1 LRTNPSSNPLSSLF
15 TGLVISLLL
24 CGASLPPKQ
33 YSAYS
38 VPLYAVPI
46 NPGSGMTQSGGAHNL
61 SDSQELETFMGGVIS
76 AQLSAFHIPGAVVA
90 VVKDGE
96 LLFIR
101 GYGYADLETFTRV
114 DVNRTLFRVGSVSK
128 LITWTAVMQLVEQSQ
143 LDLDTDVNTYLDFQ
157 IPATYP
163 QPVTLRHLMT
173 HTPGFEDQALGAFV
187 NDVDDLVPLGQY
199 LADNIPARV
208 YPPGEIAAYSNYAA
222 ALAGYI
228 VERVSGMPFEQY
240 VEQYIFQPLGMQH
253 STFRQANI
261 PSVLTKEIA
270 VGYLYANG
278 TFIAEDPSYANIYP
292 AGSLLSTAT
301 DMAWFMIAHLQNGQ
315 YGESRIL
322 QATTAQE
329 MHRQQY
335 TADPKLNGITLG
347 FAESNLNNL
356 HIIGHGGDAGSFHS
370 LLSLIPEQN
379 IGLFVSYNSTGSGPM
394 GAIDA
399 REDLLQAFLNYY
411 FPVEQSPAPHPPT
424 DFASRAGRFTG
435 AYKMSRSNY
444 SSPEKVVTLFQPLT
458 VKAMSQGTLLVSYG
472 PVQMQLVEIGPL
484 EFLNLEDQSRV
495 IFQENQ
501 SGQITYLFID
511 NMPEIIFIKLPWYA
525 SPSLHLPLLIAC
537 FGLFVAAMIAWP
549 IGLRVQRH
557 RARASG
563 TSRPLLPRVARWVG
577 ILMTLLNVIFVIAIA
592 ALFITIMANP
602 IGIPDAMPI
611 VMAIPVVTTL
621 FTLGMLV
628 FSVMAW
634 KNGYWKLGGRFF
646 YTLVTLAGLAF
657 TWTVNYWHLWIIGM

>member
-1 LRTNPSSNPLSSLF
+1 MMPLFAGS
-15 TGLVISLLL
+15 VIIFLL
-24 CGASLPPKQ
+24 CGAALPPMQ
-33 YSAYS
+33 VYPPST
-38 VPLYAVPI
+38 PLYAVPI
-46 NPGSGMTQSGGAHNL
+46 NPGSGATSSGGNHTL
-61 SDSQELETFMGGVIS
+61 TDSQALEIFMDGVIS
-76 AQLSAFHIPGAVVA
+76 AQLRAFHIPGAVVT

-96 LLFIR
+96 LLFTR
-101 GYGYADLETFTRV
+101 GYGYADLATFMRV

-128 LITWTAVMQLVEQSQ
+128 LFTWTAAMQLVEQG
-143 LDLDTDVNTYLDFQ
+143 LLNLDTDVNTYLDFK
-157 IPATYP
+157 IPATYA

-199 LADNIPARV
+199 LAENIPARV
-208 YPPGEIAAYSNYAA
+208 YPPGEIAAYSNYGA

-240 VEQYIFQPLGMQH
+240 VEQYIFRPLSMQR

-261 PSVLTKEIA
+261 PSVLTKEMA

-278 TFIAEDPSYANIYP
+278 TFIAEDPTYANIFP
-292 AGSLLSTAT
+292 AGSLMSTAT
-301 DMAWFMIAHLQNGQ
+301 DMAQFMIAHLQNGQ

-356 HIIGHGGDAGSFHS
+356 NIIGHGGDVGSFHS

-379 IGLFVSYNSTGSGPM
+379 IGLFVSYNSTGSSPIA
-394 GAIDA
+394 AIEA

-411 FPVEQSPAPHPPT
+411 FPVEQSPAPQPPA
-424 DFASRAGRFTG
+424 DFTSRAGSFTG
-435 AYKMSRSNY
+435 AYMMSRSNY
-444 SSPEKVVTLFQPLT
+444 SSPEKVVNLFQPLT
-458 VKAMSQGTLLVSYG
+458 IKAMPQGMLLISYG
-472 PVQMQLVEIGPL
+472 PIQMQLVEIGPL

-511 NMPEIIFIKLPWYA
+511 NMPEFIFIKLPWYA
-525 SPSLHLPLLIAC
+525 SPSLHLPLLITC
-537 FGLFVAAMIAWP
+537 LGLFVAVIIAWP
-549 IGLRVQRH
+549 INLRAQH
-557 RARASG
+557 RKRKASG
-563 TSRPLLPRVARWVG
+563 ESYLLLPHVAGWTGIIVAILNVVFIVG
-577 ILMTLLNVIFVIAIA
+577 IV
-592 ALFITIMANP
+592 ALFMNIMANP
-602 IGIPDAMPI
+602 TGIPGVLPI
-611 VMAIPVVTTL
+611 VMTIPVLTALLTV
-621 FTLGMLV
+621 GMLI
-628 FSVMAW
+628 FSVLAW
-634 KNGYWKLGGRFF
+634 KNGFWKLGGRFF
-646 YTLVTLAGLAF
+646 YTLVALSGLVF
-657 TWTVNYWHLWIIGM
+657 TWIVNYWHLWIIGM